1 MAINRQPV
9 LKRCKTLGI
18 NPATMGIDKSSNRN
32 PKQGRKKQSEYGLQ
46 LNEKQKVKFI
56 YGVLEKQFRKYYV
69 MATKKQGITG
79 EMLLQILESRLDN
92 VVFRLGLANTR
103 REARQIVNHGHITVN
118 GQKVDIPS
126 YLVKPGDVI
135 AVREKSKNSVRI
147 KEIVETN
154 ANRVVPKWLSM
165 DKNTLTGKVITLAAR
180 DDTLSSNFILNNYM
194 LPSVRGYIYMFF
206 REISELR
213 LLRSHL

>member
-56 YGVLEKQFRKYYV
+56 YGVLEKQLRKYYV
-69 MATKKQGITG
+69 MATKKQGITS

-92 VVFRLGLANTR
+92 VVYRLGFANTR

-180 DDTLSSNFILNNYM
+180 DDIDYEVEEHLI
-194 LPSVRGYIYMFF
+194 V
-206 REISELR
+206 ELY
-213 LLRSHL
+213 SK

>member
-9 LKRCKTLGI
+9 LKRCKILGI

-180 DDTLSSNFILNNYM
+180 DDIDYEVEEHLI
-194 LPSVRGYIYMFF
+194 V
-206 REISELR
+206 ELY
-213 LLRSHL
+213 SK

>member
-180 DDTLSSNFILNNYM
+180 DDIDYEVEEPLI
-194 LPSVRGYIYMFF
+194 V
-206 REISELR
+206 ELY
-213 LLRSHL
+213 SK

>member
-1 MAINRQPV
+1 MAVNKQPI
-9 LKRCKTLGI
+9 LKRCRTLGI
-18 NPATMGIDKSSNRN
+18 SPAVMGIDKSSRKN
-32 PKQGRKKQSEYGLQ
+32 PKQSRKKQSEYGLQ

-69 MATKKQGITG
+69 MATKRNGITG

-118 GQKVDIPS
+118 GSKVDIPS

-135 AVREKSKNSVRI
+135 SVREKSRSSARI
-147 KEIVETN
+147 KEIVEEN
-154 ANRVVPKWLSM
+154 AKRVIPKWLDM
-165 DKNTLTGKVITLAAR
+165 DRNTLTGKVVALSER
-180 DDTLSSNFILNNYM
+180 DDIDYDVEETLI
-194 LPSVRGYIYMFF
+194 V
-206 REISELR
+206 ELY
-213 LLRSHL
+213 SK

>member
-9 LKRCKTLGI
+9 LKRCNTLGI

-180 DDTLSSNFILNNYM
+180 DDIDYEVEEHLI
-194 LPSVRGYIYMFF
+194 V
-206 REISELR
+206 ELY
-213 LLRSHL
+213 SK